1 MDKEIEKCV
10 NTDATKFLIWFDK
23 CISDGILMKTDVT
36 TFWFKEDHN
45 YYQIEEIFELYNR
58 YRKN

>member
-1 MDKEIEKCV
+1 MEGNLNRIS
-10 NTDATKFLIWFDK
+10 TDFIIWFDK

-45 YYQIEEIFELYNR
+45 YYPIEEIFELYNR
-58 YRKN
+58 FRKN